1 MNDQDEIFKLFLA
14 EARDHLER
22 AEESLLLLGKARG
35 DDEAIQACFRALHSI
50 KGCAGFFDLIRL
62 QDLSHA
68 CEQLLH
74 RIRTHELPVTE
85 QLIDALLQMVSH
97 LGQVVEGLESG
108 RPDHPAIDTDAAHLN
123 RLLAMSTIATPAVS
137 PTPIPA
143 APPDAASIAPPNGA
157 LLDDFL
163 AESRELMGR
172 VEELLLSSSQ
182 SNPEQIRAVM
192 RCFHTLKGISAYV
205 GFPLIEKRAH
215 EIEDGLRTHSGTIDA
230 LSGEQRCTLLAA
242 ADELRAMASLACRGP
257 GHDETRHAPPP
268 NGQMRIGDLLVSQGM
283 TREEIE
289 SAVASLKPGERLG
302 DKLVAEGRIPRDA
315 VESAAIQQALIKN
328 TSDGFSRVSTAKL
341 EELVNLVGELLIAQ
355 AMVSQDPELQQ
366 NSRLQVAV
374 NRQSQTLRSLQV
386 LALNLRMVPLK
397 STFKKMARAVHDIAH
412 KLDKEV
418 ELKLVGEDTEID
430 RTIAESLADP
440 LLHMIRNAA
449 DHGLESASERSLAG
463 KSPCGTIELSATQ
476 SGDHVIIAM
485 SDDGRGLD
493 PAKLQRAAVERG
505 LIAADA
511 SLSQQEIYH
520 LIFVPGFSTAQTVTG
535 ISGRGVGMD
544 VVRRN
549 VQSLKGS
556 IEIASVLGKGTTF
569 TLRLPLTTAILDV
582 MLLRVGTERFLVPI
596 GSVIEA
602 SRLEAGQVKT
612 IIGTGRMV
620 ESRGLMLPVVRLA
633 TLFDLAEAQLSD
645 TGILVV
651 IEHFQGRFALQ
662 VDEIVAQQQVVIKPL
677 ADHLPHHPGLA
688 GSAILPDGR
697 VGLIL
702 DPNRLLEAVGNIA

>member
-1 MNDQDEIFKLFLA
+1 MSDTDEIFKLFLA
-14 EARDHLER
+14 ESRDHLER
-22 AEESLLLLGKARG
+22 AEESLLVLGKEPG
-35 DDEAIQACFRALHSI
+35 NDEAIQACFRALHSI
-50 KGCAGFFDLIRL
+50 KGCAGFFDLVRL

-74 RIRTHELPVTE
+74 RIRTHELPVT
-85 QLIDALLQMVSH
+85 QQRIDALLQMVSH
-97 LGQVVEGLESG
+97 IGQVVEGLESG
-108 RPDHPAIDTDAAHLN
+108 RSDRPGIDTDVEHLD
-123 RLLAMSTIATPAVS
+123 RLLAVATVST
-137 PTPIPA
+137 PA
-143 APPDAASIAPPNGA
+143 APLVPPHAVKPDTASEVLPDNA

-163 AESRELMGR
+163 SESHDLMGR
-172 VEELLLSSSQ
+172 VEELLLSSMV

-192 RCFHTLKGISAYV
+192 RCFHTLKGISAYI

-215 EIEDGLRTHSGTIDA
+215 DIEDSLSTPSGTIDA
-230 LSGEQRCTLLAA
+230 LSDEQRRALLAA
-242 ADELRAMASLACRGP
+242 ADELRAMATLACRVPEHGKP
-257 GHDETRHAPPP
+257 RNASSRD
-268 NGQMRIGDLLVSQGM
+268 GQMRIGDLLVSQGM

-289 SAVASLKPGERLG
+289 TAAASLKPGERLG
-302 DKLVAEGRIPRDA
+302 DKLVAQGRIPREA

-341 EELVNLVGELLIAQ
+341 EELINLVGELLISQ

-366 NSRLQVAV
+366 NSQLQVAV

-397 STFKKMARAVHDIAH
+397 STFKKMSRAVHDIAI

-418 ELKLVGEDTEID
+418 DLKLSGEDTEID

-440 LLHMIRNAA
+440 LLHMIRNAV
-449 DHGLESASERSLAG
+449 DHGLEKPAERSLAG
-463 KSPCGTIELSATQ
+463 KSPRGTIQLSATQ
-476 SGDHVIIAM
+476 SGDHVIITM
-485 SDDGRGLD
+485 SDDGRGMD
-493 PAKLQRAAVERG
+493 PAKLRRTAIQRG
-505 LIAADA
+505 LITGDTA
-511 SLSQQEIYH
+511 LSQQECYH
-520 LIFVPGFSTAQTVTG
+520 LIFVPGFSTADTVTD

-556 IEIASVLGKGTTF
+556 IDIASTLGKGTTF

-582 MLLRVGTERFLVPI
+582 MLLRVGRERFLIPI

-602 SRLEAGQVKT
+602 SRLEPGQIKT
-612 IIGTGRMV
+612 IIGASRMV
-620 ESRGLMLPVVRLA
+620 ESRGQMLPVVRLA
-633 TLFDLAEAQLSD
+633 TLFDLAEANQGD

-662 VDEIVAQQQVVIKPL
+662 VDDIVAQQQVVIKPL

-688 GSAILPDGR
+688 GSAILADGR

-702 DPNRLLEAVGNIA
+702 DPNRLLESAGSIA